1 MIVRTAGKPDRS
13 KFETGSID
21 SGERLVSPYLPVV
34 GTGVGDRKC
43 FIRRLLPTA
52 LAAALSLT
60 LLSGCGASGADAG
73 AAGTTA
79 ESADGNGTGSVTT
92 DGSTDGANG
101 SGSTNGSDSATA
113 SGSGSVLTV
122 SLDPNNPV
130 SLTIWHYYN
139 GAQQAA
145 FDELVSEFNET
156 VGKDEGVYVEGY
168 SQGSVSDLETAIT
181 DAVAGKVGSQELP
194 DLFSTYA
201 DTAYE
206 VEHQGRLVDLTQ
218 YFSDEELS
226 EYVDSYVQEGYFDD
240 DGALYLFP
248 VAKSTEIMMINKTD
262 WEPFARATGASLDD
276 LATTEGIARTAKAYY
291 EWTDSLTPDVE
302 GDGKA
307 FYGRD
312 SMSNYFIIGMKQMG
326 TDLFDVENG
335 QVTIRAEKDQI
346 RRLWD
351 NYYVPYVNGYFASA
365 GEFRSDD
372 VKTGEILAYT
382 GSSASSMYFPD
393 QVEDAGGTSRAIAY
407 IVLPAPVMEGGEQV
421 QVQQG
426 ASMAVTSSDPEHEYA
441 ACQFL
446 RWFTAKENNL
456 RFVCDAAYF
465 PVRKEANSV
474 GALDR
479 VIAEQN
485 LTISSKAYDCLTSV
499 MERAD
504 EVTCYT
510 PKCFASG
517 YDTRKVL
524 DYNLSDK
531 AVADKAAIDEA
542 VAGGASRAEAAA
554 DYVTDEAFDAWYEA
568 LVQTLNEKAGL

>member
-1 MIVRTAGKPDRS
+1 MRMTDSSSGFKRFKARVEFNLEKAES
-13 KFETGSID
+13 SESASVVGSIPAAV
-21 SGERLVSPYLPVV
+21 SNGRLR
-34 GTGVGDRKC
+34 TTCRAT
-43 FIRRLLPTA
+43 RLFTMALTA
-52 LAAALSLT
+52 SLSIT
-60 LLSGCGASGADAG
+60 LLSGCGAAG
-73 AAGTTA
+73 EDT
-79 ESADGNGTGSVTT
+79 S
-92 DGSTDGANG
+92 
-101 SGSTNGSDSATA
+101 
-113 SGSGSVLTV
+113 
-122 SLDPNNPV
+122 DPNNPV

-156 VGKDEGVYVEGY
+156 VGKDEGIYVEGY
-168 SQGSVSDLETAIT
+168 SLGSVSDLETAIT

-218 YFSDEELS
+218 YFSAEELS

-262 WEPFARATGASLDD
+262 WEPFAKATGASLDD
-276 LATTEGIARTAKAYY
+276 LATTEGITRTAKAYY
-291 EWTDSLTPDVE
+291 EWTDSLTPEVD

-365 GEFRSDD
+365 GKFRSDD

-393 QVEDAGGTSRAIAY
+393 QVEDAGGTSRAIDY
-407 IVLPAPVMEGGEQV
+407 IVLPAPVMEGGETV

-474 GALDR
+474 EALDR
-479 VIAEQN
+479 VIKEQN

-510 PKCFASG
+510 PKCFAKG

-531 AVADKAAIDEA
+531 AADKAAIDEA
-542 VAGGASRAEAAA
+542 VAGGASRAEAVA

>member
-1 MIVRTAGKPDRS
+1 MIVRTAGKPGRS
-13 KFETGSID
+13 KIETGSID
-21 SGERLVSPYLPVV
+21 SGERLVRPYFSVV
-34 GTGVGDRKC
+34 GTGVGVRKC
-43 FIRRLLPTA
+43 FTRRLLPTA
-52 LAAALSLT
+52 LAAALSIT
-60 LLSGCGASGADAG
+60 LLSGCGATGSATSGVNSADINGSGNAS
-73 AAGTTA
+73 AAG
-79 ESADGNGTGSVTT
+79 SADGT
-92 DGSTDGANG
+92 DTANG
-101 SGSTNGSDSATA
+101 ASSTNGSDSATA
-113 SGSGSVLTV
+113 SGSTGVLTV
-122 SLDPNNPV
+122 ALDPNNPV

-156 VGKDEGVYVEGY
+156 VGKDEGIYVEGY
-168 SQGSVSDLETAIT
+168 SLGSVSDLETAIT

-218 YFSDEELS
+218 YFSAEELS
-226 EYVDSYVQEGYFDD
+226 EYVDSYVQEGYF
-240 DGALYLFP
+240 
-248 VAKSTEIMMINKTD
+248 
-262 WEPFARATGASLDD
+262 
-276 LATTEGIARTAKAYY
+276 
-291 EWTDSLTPDVE
+291 
-302 GDGKA
+302 
-307 FYGRD
+307 
-312 SMSNYFIIGMKQMG
+312 
-326 TDLFDVENG
+326 
-335 QVTIRAEKDQI
+335 
-346 RRLWD
+346 
-351 NYYVPYVNGYFASA
+351 ASA
-365 GEFRSDD
+365 GKFRSDD

-393 QVEDAGGTSRAIAY
+393 QVEDAGGTSRAIDY
-407 IVLPAPVMEGGEQV
+407 IVLPAPVMEGGEPV

-426 ASMAVTSSDPEHEYA
+426 ASMAVTSSDPEREYA

-474 GALDR
+474 EALDR
-479 VIAEQN
+479 VIKEQN

-499 MERAD
+499 MERTD

-510 PKCFASG
+510 PKCFAKG

-531 AVADKAAIDEA
+531 ATADKAAIDEA
-542 VAGGASRAEAAA
+542 VAGGASRAEAVA

-568 LVQTLNEKAGL
+568 LVQTLNEKAGLK